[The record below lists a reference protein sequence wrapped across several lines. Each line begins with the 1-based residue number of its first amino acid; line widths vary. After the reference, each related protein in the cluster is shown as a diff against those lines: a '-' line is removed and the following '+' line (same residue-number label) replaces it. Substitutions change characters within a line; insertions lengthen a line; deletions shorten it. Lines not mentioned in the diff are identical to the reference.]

1 MPPARSPARASKSPA
16 RETVAAKKSPAKS
29 TAKSPAKSPA
39 KAPRSKSPARA
50 KAAETKAEEPE
61 EEEEVME
68 VGDEAAGAA
77 AALAADPVLAGSNTA
92 KARPK
97 AAAAVPVA
105 EDAPAP
111 APATANI
118 VFVLS
123 ALAVVLA
130 LLWAVLV
137 PPGEGVGKPKVRSV
151 RATFLGP
158 KAFVG
163 TTLRMSGGFRGSAL
177 VSFTDKSCPACYE
190 VTASFNALAAQ
201 LQAGD
206 SPLAGQ
212 LRLAQVDCAKN
223 SPLCTEFGVAGDEAP
238 ASGYPTVL
246 WFRDGQLQV
255 SAPAPPGSA
264 LGWSF
269 VGLVTLGSFAG

>member
-29 TAKSPAKSPA
+29 AAKSPAKSPA
-39 KAPRSKSPARA
+39 KARRSKSPARA
-50 KAAETKAEEPE
+50 KVAETKAEELE

-77 AALAADPVLAGSNTA
+77 AALAADPVPNTA
-92 KARPK
+92 KASPK

-137 PPGEGVGKPKVRSV
+137 PPGEGVGKPKVRSA

-201 LQAGD
+201 LHPGD

-223 SPLCTEFGVAGDEAP
+223 SPLCTEFGVSGDEAP

-264 LGWSF
+264 LDWSF
-269 VGLVTLGSFAG
+269 VGLVTLGSFVG